1 MTPKKKKLSKVTIVA
16 SLRDFFPYFTVA
28 QYPKKERTR
37 VDRSTVVLNL
47 EARAVISLNGVT
59 LQGHHRPT
67 ANLEDLHRQT
77 MEGQGKENVAFATKK
92 VGYSRHLKTPT
103 VCVELFG
110 ALYLK
115 NLSFWYCFKL

>member
-1 MTPKKKKLSKVTIVA
+1 MHTNLDHLVTVVNQQ
-16 SLRDFFPYFTVA
+16 SVA

-37 VDRSTVVLNL
+37 VDRSTVVLNP

-67 ANLEDLHRQT
+67 ANLEDLHRQI

-92 VGYSRHLKTPT
+92 VIPSEP
-103 VCVELFG
+103 
-110 ALYLK
+110 AP
-115 NLSFWYCFKL
+115 